1 MNSNGKSYSRVS
13 ALIAS
18 NSSSGASTL
27 MSYRN
32 KQQFNNFL
40 IGIYGLQMKMLMF
53 GTILFLSGAVVLG
66 SSITPGREKVLYTVD
81 KHECQQCQNFNIL
94 TEHAERKLC
103 TRNERSVIQF
113 IGRKTYYSTSQKVG
127 VILRLEVTSTRK
139 LQSFS
144 SQQSRRCLKMKDLL
158 K

>member
-1 MNSNGKSYSRVS
+1 MNSNGKSYSRVG

-18 NSSSGASTL
+18 NNSSGASTL

-66 SSITPGREKVLYTVD
+66 SSTTPGREKALYTVD
-81 KHECQQCQNFNIL
+81 KHECQ
-94 TEHAERKLC
+94 
-103 TRNERSVIQF
+103 
-113 IGRKTYYSTSQKVG
+113 
-127 VILRLEVTSTRK
+127 
-139 LQSFS
+139 
-144 SQQSRRCLKMKDLL
+144 
-158 K
+158 

>member
-66 SSITPGREKVLYTVD
+66 SSITPGREKVLYIVD
-81 KHECQQCQNFNIL
+81 KHECQ
-94 TEHAERKLC
+94 
-103 TRNERSVIQF
+103 
-113 IGRKTYYSTSQKVG
+113 
-127 VILRLEVTSTRK
+127 
-139 LQSFS
+139 
-144 SQQSRRCLKMKDLL
+144 
-158 K
+158 

>member
-1 MNSNGKSYSRVS
+1 MNSNGKSYSRDS

-66 SSITPGREKVLYTVD
+66 SSTTPGREKALYTVD
-81 KHECQQCQNFNIL
+81 KH
-94 TEHAERKLC
+94 
-103 TRNERSVIQF
+103 
-113 IGRKTYYSTSQKVG
+113 
-127 VILRLEVTSTRK
+127 
-139 LQSFS
+139 
-144 SQQSRRCLKMKDLL
+144 
-158 K
+158 

>member
-18 NSSSGASTL
+18 NNSSEASTL
-27 MSYRN
+27 MSYEN

-66 SSITPGREKVLYTVD
+66 SSITPGRGKVLYTVD
-81 KHECQQCQNFNIL
+81 KHECQ
-94 TEHAERKLC
+94 
-103 TRNERSVIQF
+103 
-113 IGRKTYYSTSQKVG
+113 
-127 VILRLEVTSTRK
+127 
-139 LQSFS
+139 
-144 SQQSRRCLKMKDLL
+144 
-158 K
+158 